1 MALSA
6 QSLTPRILF
15 EDTHLLV
22 LDKPAGLLSQGE
34 HTGDLNLVD
43 WLRQYLGRPY
53 VGLVHRLDRNT
64 SGILVVA
71 KRTKAAQ
78 RLTDSLQAG
87 RLERIYLAWLEG
99 TISGPATWR
108 HVLRKDEAANRTHII
123 TGPRAASG
131 KEAVLSLEPLER
143 GQWQGTVVTLAKLRL
158 ETGRS
163 HQIRAQAAH
172 EGHPLLG
179 DAKYGSRAAGFGRPA
194 LHSHHLRFDHPMSHE
209 WVEFEAPL
217 PADMAALLKGAST
230 IKYGAKP

>member
-6 QSLTPRILF
+6 QSLAPRILF
-15 EDTHLLV
+15 EDTHLIV

-78 RLTDSLQAG
+78 RLTESLQAG
-87 RLERIYLAWLEG
+87 RLERTYLAWLEG
-99 TISGPATWR
+99 SLTGSATWK
-108 HVLRKDEAANRTHII
+108 HVLRKDEASNRTHVV
-123 TGPRAASG
+123 TGKGAAKG
-131 KEAVLSLEPLER
+131 KEAVLSLQALER
-143 GQWQGTVVTLAKLRL
+143 GQWQGTPITLARLKL

-179 DAKYGSRAAGFGRPA
+179 DAKYGSRAASFGRPA
-194 LHSHHLRFDHPMSHE
+194 LHSHFLRFDHPMSRE

-217 PADMAALLKGAST
+217 PADMAALLKGASK
-230 IKYGAKP
+230 IGAKP

>member
-6 QSLTPRILF
+6 QSLAPRILF

-34 HTGDLNLVD
+34 HTGDANLVD

-53 VGLVHRLDRNT
+53 VGLIHRLDRNT

-78 RLTDSLQAG
+78 RLTESLQQG
-87 RLERIYLAWLEG
+87 RLERTYLAWIEG
-99 TISGPATWR
+99 ALQQPATWR
-108 HVLRKDEAANRTHII
+108 HVLRKDEAKNFVTVV
-123 TGPRAASG
+123 TGAAAAQG
-131 KEAVLSLEPLER
+131 KEAVLSVVPLER
-143 GQWQGTVVTLAKLRL
+143 GQWQGTIITLARFKL

-163 HQIRAQAAH
+163 HQIRAQSAH

-179 DAKYGSRAAGFGRPA
+179 DVKYGSKAANFGRPA
-194 LHSHHLRFDHPMSHE
+194 LHSHRIRFDHPMSRE
-209 WVEFEAPL
+209 WLEFEAPL
-217 PADMAALLKGAST
+217 PADMVLKT
-230 IKYGAKP
+230 QPLR